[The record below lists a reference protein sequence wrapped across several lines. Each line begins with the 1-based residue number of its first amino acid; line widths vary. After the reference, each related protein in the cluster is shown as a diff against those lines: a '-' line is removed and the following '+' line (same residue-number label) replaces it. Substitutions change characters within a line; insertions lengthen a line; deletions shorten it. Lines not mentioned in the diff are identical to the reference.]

1 MPEPFPEPG
10 PEARADAVRDAL
22 GHRIGDIALL
32 TRACTHAS
40 RCGAQST
47 ADERLADANERLEFL
62 GDALLGGALCQVLYH
77 RSPLASEGALSRRK
91 SLLVSRATLARL
103 SESNGL
109 LAYCLVGP
117 QMTQPWPDSVK
128 ANLME
133 SILAAIHLDG
143 GWSALVAAVE
153 RLYGDRLDGV
163 ADATPED
170 AKTAL
175 QEWALAHRFKLP
187 AYAFARSGGS
197 DHEPHFTAT
206 VTVGDRSATGTGS
219 SRRRAEIAAAQAL
232 WDQVRTTAE

>member
-10 PEARADAVRDAL
+10 PEARVDAVRDIL
-22 GHRIGDIALL
+22 GHRVSDVALL

-47 ADERLADANERLEFL
+47 ASERLADANERLEFL
-62 GDALLGGALCQVLYH
+62 GDALLGGALCQILFH
-77 RSPLASEGALSRRK
+77 RYPLASEGALSRRK

-103 SESNGL
+103 IDGSGL
-109 LAYCLVGP
+109 LAYCQVGP

-143 GWSALVAAVE
+143 GWPALVTAVE
-153 RLYGDRLDGV
+153 RLYGDRLAGA
-163 ADATPED
+163 ADETPED

-175 QEWALAHRFKLP
+175 QEWALAQRFKLP
-187 AYAFARSGGS
+187 AYACTRSGGS

-206 VTVGDRSATGTGS
+206 VTVGERSANGEGS

-232 WDQVRTTAE
+232 WDVVRAPSG